1 MKILTRI
8 YNMTI
13 KYSEF
18 KPFETSVM
26 NITDDFDFI
35 KAHYLAARTDVIRQ
49 QIIDGIKDGLIKTK
63 DDIREITKKL
73 SPAYN

>member
-1 MKILTRI
+1 
-8 YNMTI
+8 MTI

-26 NITDDFDFI
+26 KITEDFDFI
-35 KAHYLAARTDVIRQ
+35 KAHYLAARTDNVRQ
-49 QIIDGIKDGLIKTK
+49 QIIDGIKNGSIKTK

-73 SPAYN
+73 SPAYQKM